1 MSQAAQ
7 VIEALGGINGQS
19 VHDEALSAAASAIKP
34 GHLIEELAAGTVQ
47 EHSGTALNAQKLFA
61 LTDLTLGATIDDAY
75 AVAALVRYGAFN
87 TGQEVFGRVAVGSVA
102 IVIGDALQ
110 SNGDGTVEKLATDTA
125 TDDTQR
131 DSVVGYAREAIDNS
145 GGSAEVFIKL
155 RVA

>member
-1 MSQAAQ
+1 MSQAPQ
-7 VIEALGGINGQS
+7 VIEAKGGISGQS
-19 VHDEALSAAASAIKP
+19 IHSEALSAAASAIKP

-61 LTDLTLGATIDDAY
+61 LTDLTLAGTIDDAY
-75 AVAALVRYGAFN
+75 AVGSTVRYGAFSS
-87 TGQEVFGRVAVGSVA
+87 GQEVFGRVAVGSVA

-110 SNGDGTVEKLATDTA
+110 SNADGTVEKLVTDAA

-131 DSVVGYAREAIDNS
+131 DSIVGYAREAIDNS
-145 GGSAEVFIKL
+145 AGSVEVFIKL

>member
-1 MSQAAQ
+1 MSQSPQ
-7 VIEALGGINGQS
+7 VIEVQGGINGQS
-19 VHDEALSAAASAIKP
+19 IHEEALSAAASAIKP

-61 LTDLTLGATIDDAY
+61 LADPTLGKTIDDVY
-75 AVAALVRYGAFN
+75 AVASLVRFGAFSS
-87 TGQEVFGRVAVGSVA
+87 GQKVFGRVAVGSVA
-102 IVIGDALQ
+102 IVKGDALQ
-110 SNGDGTVEKLATDTA
+110 SNGDGTVEKLVTDTA

-131 DSVVGYAREAIDNS
+131 DSIVGYALEAIDNS